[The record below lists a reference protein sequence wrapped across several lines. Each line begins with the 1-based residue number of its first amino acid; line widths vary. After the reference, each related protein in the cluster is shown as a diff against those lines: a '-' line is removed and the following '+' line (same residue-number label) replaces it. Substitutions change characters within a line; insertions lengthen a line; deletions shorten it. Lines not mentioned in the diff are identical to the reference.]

1 MAAYSHGN
9 IKYVEFDGDIVA
21 SKSIKI
27 KKGTQ
32 TTFLRF
38 LKKSHSIF
46 DIRLKTLTN
55 SNLFCTR
62 LIKKKKEIDLYRDC
76 VYSQDQN

>member
-38 LKKSHSIF
+38 
-46 DIRLKTLTN
+46 
-55 SNLFCTR
+55 
-62 LIKKKKEIDLYRDC
+62 
-76 VYSQDQN
+76 